1 MKILVS
7 YKSKTGF
14 TKRYAEW
21 ISEELEADLTDVKDI
36 KDVSEYDLVIYGGW
50 ILGGLINGF
59 NDIKK
64 LDPKD
69 LIIFAVGSTA
79 VKDVDIKKMI
89 NENNVGDIPFF
100 YYHGG
105 FNPQKMGFVGRTMVK
120 MVTKEAPTYQ
130 DHTNKEAI
138 KDLIKLVK
146 SK

>member
-21 ISEELEADLTDVKDI
+21 ISEELEADLKDI
-36 KDVSEYDLVIYGGW
+36 KDVNDVSEYDLVIHGGW
-50 ILGGLINGF
+50 NMGGLINGL

-64 LDPKD
+64 LNPKD
-69 LIIFAVGSTA
+69 LIVFLVGATPT
-79 VKDVDIKKMI
+79 KDVDTIKIKG
-89 NENNVGDIPFF
+89 ENNIGNTPFF
-100 YYHGG
+100 YYQGG

-130 DHTNKEAI
+130 DHTNKEVI
-138 KDLIKLVK
+138 RDLIKLVK

>member
-69 LIIFAVGSTA
+69 
-79 VKDVDIKKMI
+79 
-89 NENNVGDIPFF
+89 
-100 YYHGG
+100 
-105 FNPQKMGFVGRTMVK
+105 
-120 MVTKEAPTYQ
+120 
-130 DHTNKEAI
+130 
-138 KDLIKLVK
+138 
-146 SK
+146 